1 MPFNSFDISAS
12 GLTSE
17 RLRMDTISNNIANA
31 NTTRT
36 EDGEPYRRK
45 MVAVQPRKAT
55 FAEHLNH
62 FIKGRRGEDL
72 KLPGGG
78 VKATSIVED
87 DSAFKEVYDPEHPD
101 ADPDTG
107 YVQKPNVNTVNE
119 MTDLITA
126 SRAYEANVTA
136 MDSSK
141 EMANNI
147 LDLGLR

>member
-1 MPFNSFDISAS
+1 MPFKSFDISAS
-12 GLTSE
+12 GLTVE

-36 EDGEPYRRK
+36 EGGEPYRRQ
-45 MVAVQPRKAT
+45 MVAVQPRKST
-55 FAEHLNH
+55 FAEHLNY
-62 FIKGRRGEDL
+62 FIKGRREQL
-72 KLPGGG
+72 TLPGGG
-78 VKATSIVED
+78 VKAVSIVED
-87 DSAFKEVYDPEHPD
+87 ESAFREVYDPSHPD
-101 ADPDTG
+101 ADPQTG
-107 YVQKPNVNTVNE
+107 YVQKPNVNTINE

>member
-12 GLTSE
+12 GLTTE
-17 RLRMDTISNNIANA
+17 RLRMDTISDNIANA

-45 MVAVQPRKAT
+45 MVAVEPKNAT
-55 FAEHLNH
+55 FAQHLHH
-62 FIKGRRGEDL
+62 FIRGREKDTS
-72 KLPGGG
+72 LPGGG
-78 VKATSIVED
+78 VRATSIVED
-87 DSAFKEVYDPEHPD
+87 DTDFKQVYKPEHPD

-107 YVQKPNVNTVNE
+107 YVQKPNVNTINE

-136 MDSSK
+136 MDASK
-141 EMANNI
+141 EMANN
-147 LDLGLR
+147 LLELGMR